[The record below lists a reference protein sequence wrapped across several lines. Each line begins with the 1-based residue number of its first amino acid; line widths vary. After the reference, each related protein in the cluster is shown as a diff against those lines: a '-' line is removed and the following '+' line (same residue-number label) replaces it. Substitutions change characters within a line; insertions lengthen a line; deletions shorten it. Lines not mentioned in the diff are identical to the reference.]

1 MAQRSKSDVSI
12 SANEVRHVDLPCSS
26 FNLQFS
32 TLFCFQSPVRL
43 LSTICFDLAI
53 HNDVSASPNNFKSPL
68 RYQFLTDRSLY
79 LRASRSF
86 DHASARWRLGTLWLC
101 SRPSLEPLHHTL
113 YC

>member
-32 TLFCFQSPVRL
+32 TFAFKVRL

-53 HNDVSASPNNFKSPL
+53 HNDVSASPNNFKSAL
-68 RYQFLTDRSLY
+68 RYQLLTDRSLY

-86 DHASARWRLGTLWLC
+86 DHASARWRLGTL
-101 SRPSLEPLHHTL
+101 
-113 YC
+113 